1 MPETL
6 VPQIL
11 DALGL
16 KTNTSSNKR
25 RLESMKVAE
34 KAAESVVKDLVIGEW
49 FQTYMALEFGVLV
62 YTRTDSRP

>member
-16 KTNTSSNKR
+16 KTNTSTNKR
-25 RLESMKVAE
+25 RRKSMKVAE
-34 KAAESVVKDLVIGEW
+34 KAAESVMKDLVIGEW
-49 FQTYMALEFGVLV
+49 FSYMALEFGVLV
-62 YTRTDSRP
+62 YTQL